1 MEKKLGRGLGEDIDD
16 LGGLVAPAKVPVP
29 PPPQP
34 EPHISAGLA
43 AALPPQAPITPP
55 PTPKL
60 GRGFSDLLEEINAQ
74 RGTEPTPVDQSAGPP
89 VSTEQRA
96 KSQESNKSVPVT
108 SPSQNNRDSAAASP
122 ANTDRAVVMI
132 EVNKIFP
139 NRFQPRKTFDG
150 KALEELA
157 NSIKTSGVI
166 QPMVLRPQTDGRY
179 EIVTGERRWRACSLL
194 GLGKVPAILQDI
206 DDRQMLEWALVEN
219 IQRQDLNPIERA
231 RAYKDLISGFGLTQE
246 EIAKRV
252 GLERSTVANFI
263 RLLELPGQVQD
274 EIARGGLSPTHALPL
289 LSLDSPELQVKLALR
304 AKKQGMTV
312 RRLNYVIN
320 WIKKRRGQQQS
331 ATPESNRA
339 QLVLKEIEDRL
350 RAKLGCKVSI
360 SSPDQKRGK
369 VTLEFFS
376 PEGFQRIIDSL
387 DK

>member
-1 MEKKLGRGLGEDIDD
+1 MGEDIDD

-29 PPPQP
+29 SPQP

-43 AALPPQAPITPP
+43 AALPPQAPTAPP
-55 PTPKL
+55 ATPKL

-74 RGTEPTPVDQSAGPP
+74 RGTEPAPVDQSAGPP
-89 VSTEQRA
+89 VSQPASVSPDEYRDKPVRQSAGRAHTPQVEQ
-96 KSQESNKSVPVT
+96 E
-108 SPSQNNRDSAAASP
+108 P
-122 ANTDRAVVMI
+122 ARPDGRSGGVMMI
-132 EVNKIFP
+132 ELNKIFP

-320 WIKKRRGQQQS
+320 WIKKRRDRQQ
-331 ATPESNRA
+331 ATTPESARS

>member
-1 MEKKLGRGLGEDIDD
+1 MGRGLEGDIDD
-16 LGGLVAPAKVPVP
+16 LGGLVAPDKVPVP
-29 PPPQP
+29 PPPSP
-34 EPHISAGLA
+34 
-43 AALPPQAPITPP
+43 APASPAEAP
-55 PTPKL
+55 PKL
-60 GRGFSDLLEEINAQ
+60 GRGFSDLLEEINTQIVVPPPAKEKDAAESAN
-74 RGTEPTPVDQSAGPP
+74 RIEP
-89 VSTEQRA
+89 RA
-96 KSQESNKSVPVT
+96 KNQWPKESAPMPPAVKPVMT
-108 SPSQNNRDSAAASP
+108 YAPEPPGQAG
-122 ANTDRAVVMI
+122 RAVVMI
-132 EVNKIFP
+132 EVSKVFP
-139 NRFQPRKTFDG
+139 NRFQPRKTFDN

-166 QPMVLRPQTDGRY
+166 QPMVARPQPDGRY

-194 GLGKVPAILQDI
+194 GLAKIPAILQDI

-246 EIAKRV
+246 EIARRV
-252 GLERSTVANFI
+252 GLERSTITNFI

-289 LSLDSPELQVKLALR
+289 LSIDSPELQVKLALR

-312 RRLNYVIN
+312 RRLNYIIN
-320 WIKKRRGQQQS
+320 WIKKRRDRQQTT
-331 ATPESNRA
+331 TPESNRA

-360 SSPDQKRGK
+360 TSPDRKRGK

-376 PEGFQRIIDSL
+376 PEGFQRVIDSL

>member
-1 MEKKLGRGLGEDIDD
+1 MDKKLGRGLEGDIDD

-29 PPPQP
+29 PPPP
-34 EPHISAGLA
+34 GS
-43 AALPPQAPITPP
+43 PQVPTAPP

-74 RGTEPTPVDQSAGPP
+74 TSDVRPEPPP
-89 VSTEQRA
+89 AEVIEQRV
-96 KSQESNKSVPVT
+96 KSQEPNKSVPVT
-108 SPSQNNRDSAAASP
+108 SPSRNNRDSAAASP
-122 ANTDRAVVMI
+122 ANTARAVMMI
-132 EVNKIFP
+132 EVSRIFP
-139 NRFQPRKTFDG
+139 NRFQPRKSFDG

-157 NSIKTSGVI
+157 QSIKTSGVI
-166 QPMVLRPQTDGRY
+166 QPMVVRPQLDGRF

-252 GLERSTVANFI
+252 GLERSTVTNFI

-274 EIARGGLSPTHALPL
+274 EIARGGLSPTQGLPL
-289 LSLDSPELQVKLALR
+289 LSIDSPELQVKLALR

-320 WIKKRRGQQQS
+320 WIKKRRGQQQT